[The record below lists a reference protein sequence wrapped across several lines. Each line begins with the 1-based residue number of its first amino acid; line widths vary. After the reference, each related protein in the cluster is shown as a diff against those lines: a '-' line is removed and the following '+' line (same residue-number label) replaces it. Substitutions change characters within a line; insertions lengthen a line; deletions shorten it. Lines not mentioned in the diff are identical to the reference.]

1 LEVQVAIPTLTRRAV
16 AVAVFAVALV
26 LPVSFA
32 GAQTA
37 GLASPPVFSNLGH
50 AYVVFMGGSLD
61 EFEAVVVTNGAS
73 RAWAQDATG
82 QLVVL
87 AIGGPA
93 FVNDRFRAAF
103 PAGFAGPTAI
113 VLTRASQPTT
123 AGTTPTPA
131 PPTVGS
137 WTTTQAPSGVTSSS
151 AEWIAVAAPDGKTI
165 LANVIRPD
173 GAGPHPVVVL
183 LHGQSGFSTDFL
195 DLGEEV
201 ADAGNVVLV
210 GCWFAGNYDGASDPD
225 APTPVTLPE
234 GIPCP
239 DGPTLKAA
247 TSTAA
252 IEDVAALVVAAKTL
266 SGVHSD
272 RVALVGNSRGSIVGL
287 LTGAAST
294 ESIQAIVAIGGAPP
308 GGPLL
313 AAQITEAVLLLQ
325 GDADSVVP
333 VVNAQSLEAGLIAL
347 GRTVESHYYPNHG
360 HGILFD
366 TPLHADAV
374 TRTTTFLSAQLGD

>member
-1 LEVQVAIPTLTRRAV
+1 MSISMKRAV
-16 AVAVFAVALV
+16 TAVILALALLV
-26 LPVSFA
+26 PASFV

-37 GLASPPVFSNLGH
+37 GFVSPPVFSKLGV
-50 AYVVFMGGSLD
+50 AYVVFLGGSVVEL
-61 EFEAVVVTNGAS
+61 EAATAATGAS
-73 RAWAQDATG
+73 GAWAQDSTG
-82 QLVVL
+82 RFSQL
-87 AIGGPA
+87 AIGGPS
-93 FVNDRFRAAF
+93 FVSDRFRATYA
-103 PAGFAGPTAI
+103 AGFAGPTAI
-113 VLTRASQPTT
+113 VLTRAVQPSTPGVT
-123 AGTTPTPA
+123 PTPTPA
-131 PPTVGS
+131 AVGS
-137 WTTTQAPSGVTSSS
+137 WTTTQAPSGVVSSS
-151 AEWIAVAAPDGKTI
+151 AEWIAVAAPEGKTI

-195 DLGEEV
+195 DLGEEI

-239 DGPTLKAA
+239 NGPTLKAV
-247 TSTAA
+247 TSPAA
-252 IEDVAALVVAAKTL
+252 VDDVAALVAAAETL
-266 SGVHSD
+266 SGVRSD
-272 RVALVGNSRGSIVGL
+272 RVGLVGNSRGSIVGL
-287 LTGAAST
+287 LTGALST
-294 ESIQAIVAIGGAPP
+294 QSIQAIVAIGGAPP
-308 GGPLL
+308 GGALL

-333 VVNAQSLEAGLIAL
+333 VVNAQSLEAGLLAL

-374 TRTTTFLSAQLGD
+374 TRTNTFLREQLGN